1 MKPIGGFLDLDL
13 SGSGSN
19 YFKDSNQILLSTG
32 RACLNLILKK
42 VKPEKLYIPYF
53 ICDTVL
59 EPILLNNIQFEY
71 YSIDNNFDPK
81 NSNYLNNGYFLYINY
96 FGIKNKTVRHLINRY
111 KNKLIIDNS
120 QAFYEKRYKNTW
132 SYNSARKFF
141 GVSDGAF
148 LFSPFKIKNA
158 FKRNNEVNYNHLL
171 NNTKNL
177 YENFLHNE
185 SILSAKIKKVSKL
198 SEFVLKNINYNKFA
212 KARQENFQFL
222 DKNLKSINKYK
233 FSLDKSEIPMC
244 YPLLVDKK
252 VNKKK
257 LHEQNLFVPTFW
269 DRKIKTIKNGF
280 IFEKELPNKLIPL
293 PIDQRYSIKEMKKVI
308 KIINKFI

>member
-13 SGSGSN
+13 SGSN
-19 YFKDSNQILLSTG
+19 YFNDSNQLLLSTG

-71 YSIDNNFDPK
+71 YSLDKNFDPK
-81 NSNYLNNGYFLYINY
+81 NISSINNGYLLYINY
-96 FGIKNKTVRHLINRY
+96 FGIKSKTVKNLIIRY

-158 FKRNNEVNYNHLL
+158 FIRNNEVNFNHLL
-171 NNTKNL
+171 NDTKNV

-185 SILSAKIKKVSKL
+185 SILSSKIKKISKL
-198 SEFVLKNINYNKFA
+198 SEFVLKNINYIKFA
-212 KARQENFQFL
+212 NARQENFQFL
-222 DKNLKSINKYK
+222 NENLKSINKYQ

-244 YPLLVDKK
+244 YPLLVNEN

-280 IFEKELPNKLIPL
+280 IFEKELPTKLIPL
-293 PIDQRYSIKEMKKVI
+293 PVDQRYSIKEMKKIV
-308 KIINKFI
+308 KIINNFI